1 VLLKP
6 ELRHVRRSTVTP
18 GTPSSFVSLSVI
30 VASPPHKLTT
40 PLPQSFP
47 SMNRMEETLDSP
59 VLHQKMR
66 AVRMLCI
73 GLIAS
78 CLVVMI
84 GVIGTVAFALGNQA
98 LPKNGAL
105 LGGVP
110 ILTVIA
116 GFITLNAVV
125 VGSFIEVFLRKQ
137 GLRAVATTPPA
148 APEIGAEAESK
159 AERILNVYAKI
170 KFVQFALAEAACVV
184 TSVMYH
190 LSADWLMMA
199 FAAGMPIFM
208 LVKFPTTA
216 ATLQWY
222 NSAVQTLEDIERS

>member
-1 VLLKP
+1 MT
-6 ELRHVRRSTVTP
+6 H
-18 GTPSSFVSLSVI
+18 
-30 VASPPHKLTT
+30 
-40 PLPQSFP
+40 
-47 SMNRMEETLDSP
+47 MEETLDSP

-66 AVRMLCI
+66 AVRLLCI
-73 GLIAS
+73 ALIVFS
-78 CLVVMI
+78 IVVMI
-84 GVIGTVAFALGNQA
+84 GVIGTVYFALGGQA
-98 LPKNGAL
+98 LPKNGAKL
-105 LGGVP
+105 NGIP

-125 VGSFIEVFLRKQ
+125 VGTFIEVFLRKQ
-137 GLRAVATTPPA
+137 GLRAVATTPPS
-148 APEIGAEAESK
+148 APEIGAEAESR

-208 LVKFPTTA
+208 LVKFPTTS

-222 NSAVQTLEDIERS
+222 TNAVQTLEDIERS